1 MNQDP
6 PEPQKVWFYY
16 NKTHVFRDPTYTQK
30 VTKMTPKRPP
40 NDPQSTPW
48 APKGPS
54 GTPKNRTEN
63 TPRKKTPKRPKKKPV
78 LASER
83 EARSRLEHCRKNV
96 SQLLHS
102 KDEQTQ
108 MQQE

>member
-1 MNQDP
+1 MDTKTQHEKVANQDP

-16 NKTHVFRDPTYTQK
+16 NKTHVFRDPTYPQK

-40 NDPQSTPW
+40 NDSQSTPW

-63 TPRKKTPKRPKKKPV
+63 KQKKKTPTRPKKKPG
-78 LASER
+78 
-83 EARSRLEHCRKNV
+83 
-96 SQLLHS
+96 
-102 KDEQTQ
+102 
-108 MQQE
+108 

>member
-1 MNQDP
+1 
-6 PEPQKVWFYY
+6 
-16 NKTHVFRDPTYTQK
+16 
-30 VTKMTPKRPP
+30 MTPKGPYGRQKSPP
-40 NDPQSTPW
+40 TP
-48 APKGPS
+48 
-54 GTPKNRTEN
+54 PKNEPKKN
-63 TPRKKTPKRPKKKPV
+63 TNKKKKKTQKNKPV

-102 KDEQTQ
+102 QDEQTQ